1 MTAHETVDAR
11 SEKRAALL
19 RSLGEQVE
27 TLKASEGW
35 LAWMETAARFH
46 KYSFSNL
53 MLIASQRPDATQVAG
68 FQTWKSLGRQ
78 VRKGEK
84 GIAFFAPC
92 PVKRVDAETGEEAR
106 RLFFRVVHVFDIA
119 QTDGADLPALAWP
132 VLADGPEGLYDDLVG
147 VAEHLG
153 LTVATTDTSPSGARG
168 WFDPSARR
176 VTIVDAYPLAS
187 RARTLLHEL
196 AHALDT

>member
-1 MTAHETVDAR
+1 KVDPR
-11 SEKRAALL
+11 SEKRAQLL
-19 RSLGEQVE
+19 SQLGQQVE

-35 LAWMETAARFH
+35 LAWLETAAKFH
-46 KYSFSNL
+46 RYSVGNQL
-53 MLIASQRPDATQVAG
+53 MILSQRPDATRVAG

-84 GIAFFAPC
+84 GLAIFAPMS
-92 PVKRVDAETGEEAR
+92 VRKVDDETGEEKR
-106 RLFFRVVHVFDIA
+106 SLFFKVVHVFDIA
-119 QTDGADLPALAWP
+119 QTDGEALPALAWP